1 MKSVNMN
8 KYYTLYNTK
17 KYDITI
23 FNATRTKYE
32 QRNTFCEIKMKESF
46 RLDNIIRLTNLY
58 TRRRKKIWI
67 LDIATIEGGGVIF

>member
-1 MKSVNMN
+1 
-8 KYYTLYNTK
+8 
-17 KYDITI
+17 
-23 FNATRTKYE
+23 
-32 QRNTFCEIKMKESF
+32 MKESF